1 MEILDTTYAYIPN
14 FNLYDY
20 ISSAIINAFL
30 LYLAIFK
37 LFLNTFTL
45 TSYVVVWTG
54 IFAGTILIIG
64 VIVIKIINFLL
75 KSLENV
81 NNLQKKM
88 TNIFI

>member
-1 MEILDTTYAYIPN
+1 MEILDTTYAYVPN

-20 ISSAIINAFL
+20 ISSAIFNAF
-30 LYLAIFK
+30 YFILAIFK

-54 IFAGTILIIG
+54 IFEGTILIIG

-81 NNLQKKM
+81 NNLQKK
-88 TNIFI
+88 ND

>member
-81 NNLQKKM
+81 NNLQKK
-88 TNIFI
+88 ND